1 MSREQRTL
9 WSLSI
14 FSLSQRPGQ
23 TMAVEET
30 LPAPSGV
37 GDQIVGVPE
46 GADISLTGTLTSM
59 SDGILFNGKVSAELT
74 GECTRCLTAVHKE
87 VAAPVTA
94 FFTYDMPAQETTGE
108 AELDSLEDEED
119 SQDLYPL
126 SPSATMI
133 DFESLVRDNLAEA
146 LPLQLLCKEDCLGL
160 CPQCGINLN
169 EHPDHEHQVTDLR
182 WAGLEDFKQRLESQ
196 E

>member
-1 MSREQRTL
+1 
-9 WSLSI
+9 
-14 FSLSQRPGQ
+14 
-23 TMAVEET
+23 MAVKET
-30 LPAPSGV
+30 LPAPSGI

-46 GADISLTGTLTSM
+46 GTDISLTGTLTSM
-59 SDGILFNGKVSAELT
+59 SDGILFNGKVSAGLT

-87 VAAPVTA
+87 IEAPVTA

-119 SQDLYPL
+119 SRDLYPL

-182 WAGLEDFKQRLESQ
+182 WAGLEDFKRRLESQ